1 MLRRGRAGGSKQSR
15 GARAANAR
23 RQKARFNAI
32 THFDDKEMRAVSVA
46 EAKALGEGGTRKAL
60 RINKTVRKRRVQIQ
74 CQSPWQESFR
84 ARRREIY
91 KI

>member
-84 ARRREIY
+84 A
-91 KI
+91 